1 VQAKKGGMDGKKRE
15 KKQANGRLRDGPK
28 ANRSVWE
35 ALMLGEALVK
45 LEESRIS
52 KK

>member
-1 VQAKKGGMDGKKRE
+1 VQAKKGGMDGKKR
-15 KKQANGRLRDGPK
+15 KKITSQWTASRWSEGE
-28 ANRSVWE
+28 WE